1 MIWPAEGMPPI
12 MRFLSNFTPLTHVVE
27 AMRCIVSRGIDHK
40 HNFIIKKNS
49 FFFILAWTLVYF
61 KVWFGF
67 VISAS
72 WSCGFFA
79 LAAILFALRK

>member
-1 MIWPAEGMPPI
+1 M
-12 MRFLSNFTPLTHVVE
+12 
-27 AMRCIVSRGIDHK
+27 
-40 HNFIIKKNS
+40 KNS
-49 FFFILAWTLVYF
+49 FNIFLFFLFDLILAWTIVYF

-67 VISAS
+67 VISGA